1 MGTIWIIVQQIS
13 LMFVL
18 CGIGYL
24 LTKAGKITQAN
35 SKVLGN
41 ILVYVV
47 LPCVIAKS
55 FLIPQSKSATEG
67 LVLSGCI
74 SALLLC
80 LAIVVGRVLYPKDGI
95 AAFAAAFSNAG
106 FFGIP
111 LITAVLGAETVF
123 YSAPFIALLNLL
135 QWTYGTGL
143 LTGEKAKWQ
152 PRRIFTAPYMIA
164 IMVGTLFYIT
174 GLQLPSLPMQVLN
187 ALCSL
192 NTPLAMFTL
201 GVYLAVVDWRKMLT
215 SYGLV
220 KLSVVRLL
228 IVPLL
233 SLAVLTLIPTAWN
246 TMKYSVLLAAACPV
260 GANVAIYAQ
269 LYDKD
274 YSYAVQTVVISTI
287 ASIITVPTVVWAAQM
302 IWH

>member
-1 MGTIWIIVQQIS
+1 
-13 LMFVL
+13 
-18 CGIGYL
+18 
-24 LTKAGKITQAN
+24 
-35 SKVLGN
+35 
-41 ILVYVV
+41 
-47 LPCVIAKS
+47 
-55 FLIPQSKSATEG
+55 
-67 LVLSGCI
+67 
-74 SALLLC
+74 
-80 LAIVVGRVLYPKDGI
+80 
-95 AAFAAAFSNAG
+95 
-106 FFGIP
+106 
-111 LITAVLGAETVF
+111 
-123 YSAPFIALLNLL
+123 
-135 QWTYGTGL
+135 
-143 LTGEKAKWQ
+143 
-152 PRRIFTAPYMIA
+152 MIA

-287 ASIITVPTVVWAAQM
+287 ASIITVPAVVWAAQM

>member
-1 MGTIWIIVQQIS
+1 MKQEQTLS
-13 LMFVL
+13 PFRRN
-18 CGIGYL
+18 GIL
-24 LTKAGKITQAN
+24 LTLLLSSFITAM
-35 SKVLGN
+35 STTVTGN
-41 ILVYVV
+41 MIPNLMVYFSV
-47 LPCVIAKS
+47 S
-55 FLIPQSKSATEG
+55 SSAAQWLTSG
-67 LVLSGCI
+67 ATLLSGIIVLSGCI

-111 LITAVLGAETVF
+111 LITAVLGAEAVF

-143 LTGEKAKWQ
+143 LTDEKAKWQ

-287 ASIITVPTVVWAAQM
+287 ASIITVPAVVWAAQM